1 MSMTTAAKPKPK
13 PKPKRSIGS
22 KQTRLNIDVSLEVD
36 DVVRVAGWKK
46 ANHMLNRI
54 LAFASNNKGRISLK
68 VTKPKKG

>member
-1 MSMTTAAKPKPK
+1 MTATKTVKATKS
-13 PKPKRSIGS
+13 RSS
-22 KQTRLNIDVSLEVD
+22 KQTRLNLDVSLEVD

-46 ANHMLNRI
+46 ANHMLNRV

>member
-1 MSMTTAAKPKPK
+1 MAATKTVKATK
-13 PKPKRSIGS
+13 ATKSRSS

-46 ANHMLNRI
+46 ANHMLNRV